1 MVEMKVEI
9 KKLIKSIIYILMGLQ
24 MVLGAAW
31 IFCNLGEIPR
41 FEESR
46 ELLAMSERLQAD
58 EYTGILYPLCI
69 RGAMMLGTLT
79 GLSGCAFLYLLQLSA
94 AWLAYGYF
102 GKKVVLG
109 RREWSSRLSVRAGFF
124 AGFVLTL
131 PTVVQSHLA
140 VLPYSLASSVFL
152 VVLADTVQLWHR
164 ESILSVRLLLRMG
177 GLWIVS
183 ALLCP
188 AYGWFSAVAV
198 GISLIRYTLL
208 HKEKA
213 VRLLAVFLAA
223 VLCSNGLNAA
233 FQAEGSTGKIQR
245 SLGAV
250 MVARLVWPNFS
261 SFQYF
266 WGPEVKAIWD
276 YDALVR
282 LSTYPERVIYEFG
295 PILEEAYGKEAAN
308 EIYWEMAGQV
318 LSLDTKN
325 IVLRL
330 LKDTAAYFCPP
341 LTMLVQLQGVGVSY
355 TGWNYGRMKDFSPQL
370 TKYYVEY
377 ALKAW
382 VCMLVLV
389 AVSNV
394 LFVKRPK
401 AGKKSKV
408 ARKKEWIGGYLG
420 SVFLF
425 VDLWYVMTNGHM
437 QDYKRLIV
445 SSVLCGFLVVRL
457 LEGGADIAG
466 KERNG

>member
-9 KKLIKSIIYILMGLQ
+9 KKLIQSIIYILMGLQ

-46 ELLAMSERLQAD
+46 ELLVMSESLRAD

-79 GLSGCAFLYLLQLSA
+79 GFSGCTFLYLLQLA
-94 AWLAYGYF
+94 VAWLAYGNF
-102 GKKVVLG
+102 GKKVVFG
-109 RREWSSRLSVRAGFF
+109 RREWSRRLSVRAGFF
-124 AGFVLTL
+124 AGFVLTI
-131 PTVVQSHLA
+131 PTVVQNHLA
-140 VLPYSLASSVFL
+140 VLPYSLSSSVFL

-164 ESILSVRLLLRMG
+164 ESMLSTRLLLRMG

-188 AYGWFSAVAV
+188 AYGWFSGVAV
-198 GISLIRYTLL
+198 SISLIRYVLL
-208 HKEKA
+208 HKEQA
-213 VRLLAVFLAA
+213 VRLLAVFLVA
-223 VLCSNGLNAA
+223 VLCISGLNAA
-233 FQAEGSTGKIQR
+233 FQTEGSTGKIQK

-250 MVARLVWPNFS
+250 MVARFVWPNFS

-295 PILEEAYGKEAAN
+295 PILEEVYGKETAN
-308 EIYWEMAGQV
+308 EIYWEMTGQA

-325 IVLRL
+325 ILLRL
-330 LKDTAAYFCPP
+330 LKDAAAYLCPP

-355 TGWNYGRMKDFSPQL
+355 TGWNYGRMKDFAPQL

-382 VCMLVLV
+382 VCMLVFV
-389 AVSNV
+389 AVLNV
-394 LFVKRPK
+394 LSVKRPEG
-401 AGKKSKV
+401 GKKSK
-408 ARKKEWIGGYLG
+408 ALGKKKWIGDYLG
-420 SVFLF
+420 SIFLF
-425 VDLWYVMTNGHM
+425 VNLWYVMTNGHM

-445 SSVLCGFLVVRL
+445 NSVLCAFLVVKL
-457 LEGGADIAG
+457 LEGDADIAG
-466 KERNG
+466 KERTG